1 MSDDDKS
8 MDVQLICNQLVVI
21 YNKLLGINPM
31 GLSDPWVDYKNK
43 QIIHRHGNLTK
54 NLMM

>member
-8 MDVQLICNQLVVI
+8 MDVHLICNQLVVI

-31 GLSDPWVDYKNK
+31 GLSDPCDNYKNK
-43 QIIHRHGNLTK
+43 QLFTNMK
-54 NLMM
+54 M

>member
-8 MDVQLICNQLVVI
+8 MDVQLICNQLVGI

-43 QIIHRHGNLTK
+43 QIIHRHGNLTN